1 VPTPPL
7 CWRAVDEWLDDLA
20 GVLGPGAVLRP
31 GANPLDAYATPARG
45 TGGHAAAVV
54 RPASTEEVR
63 TVVRWAV
70 AHGVGLLQQGA
81 NTGLVGASVPP
92 AAPEPGSGPLVVLS
106 TERLVEG
113 AEVFVDDRVAVVPAG
128 MRLSAL
134 NGLVA
139 EHDLELPIDLG
150 ADPTLGGMVATNTG
164 GARML
169 HDGDVR
175 RRVLGLE
182 VVLADVDPDAAL
194 DPATAAERPTVL
206 DDLTRLRKDNT
217 GPRLSAAFVGS
228 AGAFG
233 IVTRVAVELSRRPRE
248 RACAMLAPA
257 DAAGAIAALRVIEGS
272 LGTLLSAYEVM
283 SAAAIEMAVTALDRR
298 APWSAEHPATGG
310 VVPEVTVLV
319 EAAGPSH
326 VDDALGAA
334 VADAAASGAVL
345 DAVLVPFED
354 AWGLRHSISEGL
366 ARTGTVVGFDV
377 SVPRS
382 ELVAFRGDVI
392 DRVGRELPRAIV
404 ADFGH
409 WADGGT
415 HCNLVFP
422 DGPPT
427 PDERERARRIVFSTA
442 VHDHAGSYSA
452 EHGIG
457 PHNADWWTAV
467 TPPADRALVRT
478 LRDAC
483 DPHRILGHPALPF

>member
-1 VPTPPL
+1 M
-7 CWRAVDEWLDDLA
+7 VDEWLDELA
-20 GVLGPGAVLRP
+20 ARLGDAAVLRP
-31 GANPLDAYATPARG
+31 GRDVLDGYERPARG
-45 TGGHAAAVV
+45 SGGHAAAVL
-54 RPASTEEVR
+54 RPATTEEVR

-70 AHGVGLLQQGA
+70 DHEIGLLQQGA

-92 AAPEPGSGPLVVLS
+92 AAAGGMDRPLVVLS
-106 TERLVEG
+106 TERLVEPI
-113 AEVFVDDRVAVVPAG
+113 ELHVDDRVAIVPAG
-128 MRLSAL
+128 VRLSAL
-134 NGLVA
+134 DELLA
-139 EHDLELPIDLG
+139 PHDLALPIDLA
-150 ADPTLGGMVATNTG
+150 ADPSLGGMVATNTG

-182 VVLADVDPDAAL
+182 VVLADVDPGADA
-194 DPATAAERPTVL
+194 DERPTVL

-217 GPRLSAAFVGS
+217 GPRLSSVVVGS

-233 IVTRVAVELSRRPRE
+233 VVTRVAVELSRRPRE
-248 RACAMLAPA
+248 QACALLAPA
-257 DAAGAIAALRVIEGS
+257 GAAGAIAALRVVEGS

-283 SAAAIEMAVTALDRR
+283 SSTSIAMAVDTVPGIR
-298 APWSAEHPATGG
+298 APWHPGRPLADGT
-310 VVPEVTVLV
+310 VPEVTVLV

-326 VDDALGAA
+326 VEDALAAA
-334 VADAAASGAVL
+334 VADVTASGAVL
-345 DAVLVPFED
+345 DAVLVPFDD

-382 ELVAFRGDVI
+382 ELVSFRTDVI
-392 DRVGRELPRAIV
+392 DRVAEALPRAVV

-422 DGPPT
+422 DGPPS
-427 PDERERARRIVFSTA
+427 PEERELARSIVFSTA
-442 VHDHAGSYSA
+442 VHDHDGSYSA

-467 TPPADRALVRT
+467 TPPGDRALVRI

-483 DPHRILGHPALPF
+483 DPHRVLGHPALPF

>member
-1 VPTPPL
+1 M
-7 CWRAVDEWLDDLA
+7 DEWLDELA
-20 GVLGPGAVLRP
+20 GALGPGAVLRP
-31 GANPLDAYATPARG
+31 GSDVLDGYEQPARG

-54 RPASTEEVR
+54 RPASTDDVR
-63 TVVRWAV
+63 ATVRWAV
-70 AHGVGLLQQGA
+70 AHDVGLLQQGA

-92 AAPEPGSGPLVVLS
+92 AEGARPLVVLS
-106 TERLVEG
+106 TERLVEPV
-113 AEVFVDDRVAVVPAG
+113 EVFVDDRVAIVPAG
-128 MRLSAL
+128 VRLSAL
-134 NGLVA
+134 NELVA
-139 EHDLELPIDLG
+139 AHDLALPIDLG
-150 ADPTLGGMVATNTG
+150 ADPSLGGMVATNTG

-182 VVLADVDPDAAL
+182 VVLADVDPATAL
-194 DPATAAERPTVL
+194 DPAAADRPTVL

-217 GPRLSAAFVGS
+217 GPRLSSAFVGS
-228 AGAFG
+228 AGALG
-233 IVTRVAVELSRRPRE
+233 VVTRVAVELSRRPRE
-248 RACAMLAPA
+248 QACALLAPV
-257 DAAGAIAALRVIEGS
+257 DAAGAIAALRVVEGA

-283 SAAAIEMAVTALDRR
+283 SATAVEMAVSTLGRR
-298 APWSAEHPATGG
+298 APWSEAHPAADGR
-310 VVPEVTVLV
+310 VPEVTVLV

-326 VDDALGAA
+326 VDDALAAA
-334 VADAAASGAVL
+334 VADATASGTVL
-345 DAVLVPFED
+345 DAVLVPFDD

-382 ELVAFRGDVI
+382 ELVAFRTDVI
-392 DRVGRELPRAIV
+392 ARVAEALPRAVV

-422 DGPPT
+422 DAPPT
-427 PDERERARRIVFSTA
+427 PDEREEARRIVFSTA

-467 TPPADRALVRT
+467 TPPGDRALVRT

-483 DPHRILGHPALPF
+483 DPHRVLGHPALPF

>member
-1 VPTPPL
+1 V
-7 CWRAVDEWLDDLA
+7 VDEWLDELEARLGAA
-20 GVLGPGAVLRP
+20 GVLRP
-31 GANPLDAYATPARG
+31 GTDVLDGYERPARG
-45 TGGHAAAVV
+45 PGGHAAAVL
-54 RPASTEEVR
+54 RPATTDEVR
-63 TVVRWAV
+63 AVVRWAV
-70 AHGVGLLQQGA
+70 DHDVGLLQQGA

-92 AAPEPGSGPLVVLS
+92 AATGDGDGDGGTGGRARPLVVLS
-106 TERLVEG
+106 TERLVQPIEL
-113 AEVFVDDRVAVVPAG
+113 FVDDRVAIVPAG
-128 MRLSAL
+128 VRLSTLDDLLAP
-134 NGLVA
+134 
-139 EHDLELPIDLG
+139 HDLSLPIDLA
-150 ADPTLGGMVATNTG
+150 ADPSLGGMVATNTG

-182 VVLADVDPDAAL
+182 VVLADVDPGAA
-194 DPATAAERPTVL
+194 DGPSVI

-217 GPRLSAAFVGS
+217 GPRLSSVVVGS

-248 RACAMLAPA
+248 QACALLAPA
-257 DAAGAIAALRVIEGS
+257 DAAGAIAALRVLEGS

-283 SAAAIEMAVTALDRR
+283 SATAVEMAVATVPGVR
-298 APWSAEHPATGG
+298 APWTRARPAADGR
-310 VVPEVTVLV
+310 VPEVTVLV

-326 VDDALGAA
+326 VEEALAAA
-334 VADAAASGAVL
+334 VADATGSGAVL
-345 DAVLVPFED
+345 DAVLVPFDD

-382 ELVAFRGDVI
+382 ELVSFRTDVVE
-392 DRVGRELPRAIV
+392 RVAAGLPGAVV

-422 DGPPT
+422 DGPPSAA
-427 PDERERARRIVFSTA
+427 DRELARSIVFSTA
-442 VHDHAGSYSA
+442 VHDHDGSYSA

-457 PHNADWWTAV
+457 PHNADWWLTV
-467 TPPADRALVRT
+467 TPAADRALIRT

-483 DPHRILGHPALPF
+483 DPHRVLGHPALPF